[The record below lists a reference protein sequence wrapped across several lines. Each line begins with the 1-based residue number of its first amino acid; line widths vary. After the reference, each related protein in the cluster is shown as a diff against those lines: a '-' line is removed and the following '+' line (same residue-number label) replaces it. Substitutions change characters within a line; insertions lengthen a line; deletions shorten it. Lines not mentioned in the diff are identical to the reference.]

1 MNPKQ
6 SSDLTAMN
14 EDDFVKAV
22 NHALDHGYGP
32 RPKSSFPNG
41 SDRFSLFGG
50 NLTMSTNESFEV
62 PPKVIKLAS
71 KRTAFPLSL
80 MHANDYAAKR
90 IVLIGDAAHAVHPLA
105 GQGVNLG
112 FGDAFTLSRIISEGV
127 AVGMDVGEVHNNGR
141 MISLSILLRIMLVP
155 LRFVRLIP
163 GCYMCRCPC

>member
-32 RPKSSFPNG
+32 RPK
-41 SDRFSLFGG
+41 G